1 MVSEVSPLPV
11 FVFVGKISSLIGVM
25 RASSTVSGEARGASG
40 PFIVAVGL
48 IDRMLLSCVCEK
60 LFCSE
65 GLYIYSAP
73 FLGKVSSRVCLFSF
87 SCNNVYVVGYP

>member
-1 MVSEVSPLPV
+1 MPSVISEVSALPV
-11 FVFVGKISSLIGVM
+11 FALVAELSSLLGVV

-40 PFIVAVGL
+40 AFFIAVGL

-65 GLYIYSAP
+65 GLYIYSAL
-73 FLGKVSSRVCLFSF
+73 FLGKVSSRC
-87 SCNNVYVVGYP
+87 